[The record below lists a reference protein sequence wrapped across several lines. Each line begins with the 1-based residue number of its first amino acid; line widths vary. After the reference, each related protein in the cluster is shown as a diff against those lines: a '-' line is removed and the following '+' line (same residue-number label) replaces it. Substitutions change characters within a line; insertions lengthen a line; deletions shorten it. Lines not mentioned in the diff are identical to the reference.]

1 MEEVSRRARISCPDI
16 TPDRRAFLSG
26 SGILPVRMDLRLT
39 RGFGT
44 GDIETIGLSPAVLMV
59 EVAPEKS
66 EDVEAVLRMHSV
78 RGRFT
83 CTAEP
88 PGGRFL
94 VAIDDSSDLDSL
106 REALETAEGIDE
118 CGGLSGCRRD
128 PYAVRDLVEEL
139 HRRREDALARKDL
152 DTLEDEVALG
162 LYGDEDW

>member
-1 MEEVSRRARISCPDI
+1 
-16 TPDRRAFLSG
+16 
-26 SGILPVRMDLRLT
+26 MDLRLI
-39 RGFGT
+39 RDFGT

-106 REALETAEGIDE
+106 REALGRVEGIE

-128 PYAVRDLVEEL
+128 AYAIRDLVEEL

-152 DTLEDEVALG
+152 DTLEDEIALG